1 MKHYVHQNLK
11 LIEKYVEKY
20 CSLSYI
26 YNKIKKANVKNM
38 AKKTTNKKIS
48 SSKTKKTVDVSNVDA
63 IMEDMKN
70 LALQE
75 TEDEKVESDVNV
87 DMKDIDIVT
96 TQSPTIETENLVN
109 TEQSM
114 LEDTNNV
121 EEQNLS
127 FVEEINNGE
136 VIIED
141 ETKVEEKPK
150 DIENKP
156 KRKSYTE
163 MFGNTWCGYGYTTD

>member
-1 MKHYVHQNLK
+1 
-11 LIEKYVEKY
+11 
-20 CSLSYI
+20 
-26 YNKIKKANVKNM
+26 M
-38 AKKTTNKKIS
+38 AKKTTNK
-48 SSKTKKTVDVSNVDA
+48 SKTKKTVDVSNVDA

-75 TEDEKVESDVNV
+75 TEDEKVETNVESDDIAKQPEKVESDVNV

-136 VIIED
+136 VIKED

-156 KRKSYTE
+156 KRKSYSE
-163 MFGNTWCGYGYTTD
+163 MFGSTWCGYGYTY

>member
-1 MKHYVHQNLK
+1 
-11 LIEKYVEKY
+11 
-20 CSLSYI
+20 
-26 YNKIKKANVKNM
+26 M

-141 ETKVEEKPK
+141 DTKVEEKPK

>member
-1 MKHYVHQNLK
+1 
-11 LIEKYVEKY
+11 
-20 CSLSYI
+20 
-26 YNKIKKANVKNM
+26 M

-75 TEDEKVESDVNV
+75 TEDEKVETNVESDVNV

-141 ETKVEEKPK
+141 DTKVEENPK

>member
-1 MKHYVHQNLK
+1 
-11 LIEKYVEKY
+11 
-20 CSLSYI
+20 
-26 YNKIKKANVKNM
+26 M

-70 LALQE
+70 LALQKPEE
-75 TEDEKVESDVNV
+75 TVKTKAKGKCLDDVVYGTGIAKKTEEVESDVNV

-136 VIIED
+136 VIVED

>member
-1 MKHYVHQNLK
+1 
-11 LIEKYVEKY
+11 
-20 CSLSYI
+20 
-26 YNKIKKANVKNM
+26 M

-48 SSKTKKTVDVSNVDA
+48 SSKAKKNVDVSNVDA

-75 TEDEKVESDVNV
+75 TEDEKVETNVESDVNV
-87 DMKDIDIVT
+87 DMKDVDIVT
-96 TQSPTIETENLVN
+96 TQSPTTETENLVN

-156 KRKSYTE
+156 KRKSYSE

>member
-1 MKHYVHQNLK
+1 
-11 LIEKYVEKY
+11 
-20 CSLSYI
+20 
-26 YNKIKKANVKNM
+26 M
-38 AKKTTNKKIS
+38 A
-48 SSKTKKTVDVSNVDA
+48 KKTVDVSNVDA

>member
-1 MKHYVHQNLK
+1 
-11 LIEKYVEKY
+11 
-20 CSLSYI
+20 
-26 YNKIKKANVKNM
+26 M
-38 AKKTTNKKIS
+38 AKKTTNKK
-48 SSKTKKTVDVSNVDA
+48 TNKTVDVANVEA

>member
-1 MKHYVHQNLK
+1 
-11 LIEKYVEKY
+11 
-20 CSLSYI
+20 
-26 YNKIKKANVKNM
+26 M
-38 AKKTTNKKIS
+38 AKKTTNKNIS
-48 SSKTKKTVDVSNVDA
+48 SSKAKKNVDVSNVDA

-156 KRKSYTE
+156 KRKSYSE

>member
-1 MKHYVHQNLK
+1 
-11 LIEKYVEKY
+11 
-20 CSLSYI
+20 
-26 YNKIKKANVKNM
+26 M

-109 TEQSM
+109 TEQST

-156 KRKSYTE
+156 KRKSYSE
-163 MFGNTWCGYGYTTD
+163 MFGSTWCGYGYTTD

>member
-1 MKHYVHQNLK
+1 
-11 LIEKYVEKY
+11 
-20 CSLSYI
+20 
-26 YNKIKKANVKNM
+26 M

-136 VIIED
+136 VIVED

>member
-1 MKHYVHQNLK
+1 MKHYVQQNLK

-20 CSLSYI
+20 FSLIYI

-136 VIIED
+136 VIVED

-156 KRKSYTE
+156 KRKSYSE
-163 MFGNTWCGYGYTTD
+163 MFGSTWCGYGYTY

>member
-1 MKHYVHQNLK
+1 
-11 LIEKYVEKY
+11 
-20 CSLSYI
+20 
-26 YNKIKKANVKNM
+26 M

-48 SSKTKKTVDVSNVDA
+48 SSKAKKNVDVSNVDA

-75 TEDEKVESDVNV
+75 TEDEKVETNVESDVNV
-87 DMKDIDIVT
+87 DMKDVDIVT
-96 TQSPTIETENLVN
+96 TQSPTIEAENLVN

-141 ETKVEEKPK
+141 DTKVEEKPK

>member
-1 MKHYVHQNLK
+1 
-11 LIEKYVEKY
+11 
-20 CSLSYI
+20 
-26 YNKIKKANVKNM
+26 M

-136 VIIED
+136 GIIED
-141 ETKVEEKPK
+141 DTKVEEKPK

-163 MFGNTWCGYGYTTD
+163 MFGNTLCGYGYTTD

>member
-1 MKHYVHQNLK
+1 
-11 LIEKYVEKY
+11 
-20 CSLSYI
+20 
-26 YNKIKKANVKNM
+26 M
-38 AKKTTNKKIS
+38 AKKTTNKNIS
-48 SSKTKKTVDVSNVDA
+48 SSKAKKNVDVSNVDA

-75 TEDEKVESDVNV
+75 TEDEKVETNVESDVNV

-141 ETKVEEKPK
+141 DTKVEEKPK

-156 KRKSYTE
+156 KRKSYSE
-163 MFGNTWCGYGYTTD
+163 MFGSTWCGYGYTY

>member
-1 MKHYVHQNLK
+1 
-11 LIEKYVEKY
+11 
-20 CSLSYI
+20 
-26 YNKIKKANVKNM
+26 M

-48 SSKTKKTVDVSNVDA
+48 SSKAKKNVDVSNVDA

>member
-1 MKHYVHQNLK
+1 
-11 LIEKYVEKY
+11 
-20 CSLSYI
+20 
-26 YNKIKKANVKNM
+26 M

-75 TEDEKVESDVNV
+75 TEDEKVETNVESDVNV

-96 TQSPTIETENLVN
+96 TQSPTSETENLVN

-156 KRKSYTE
+156 KRKSYSE

>member
-1 MKHYVHQNLK
+1 
-11 LIEKYVEKY
+11 
-20 CSLSYI
+20 
-26 YNKIKKANVKNM
+26 M

-156 KRKSYTE
+156 KRKSYSE
-163 MFGNTWCGYGYTTD
+163 MFGSTWCGYGYTTD

>member
-1 MKHYVHQNLK
+1 
-11 LIEKYVEKY
+11 
-20 CSLSYI
+20 
-26 YNKIKKANVKNM
+26 M
-38 AKKTTNKKIS
+38 AKKTTNKNIS
-48 SSKTKKTVDVSNVDA
+48 SSKAKKNVDVSNVDA

-70 LALQE
+70 LALQK
-75 TEDEKVESDVNV
+75 TEDEKVETKVEGKCLDDVVYETDIAKKPEEVESDVNT
-87 DMKDIDIVT
+87 DMKDVDIVT
-96 TQSPTIETENLVN
+96 TQSPPIETENFVN
-109 TEQSM
+109 TDQSTS
-114 LEDTNNV
+114 EDTNNV

-136 VIIED
+136 VIVED

>member
-1 MKHYVHQNLK
+1 
-11 LIEKYVEKY
+11 
-20 CSLSYI
+20 
-26 YNKIKKANVKNM
+26 M

-109 TEQSM
+109 TEQST

>member
-1 MKHYVHQNLK
+1 
-11 LIEKYVEKY
+11 
-20 CSLSYI
+20 
-26 YNKIKKANVKNM
+26 M
-38 AKKTTNKKIS
+38 AKKTTNKNIS

-75 TEDEKVESDVNV
+75 TEDEKVETNVESDDIAKQPEKVESDVNV

-141 ETKVEEKPK
+141 NTKVEEKPK

>member
-1 MKHYVHQNLK
+1 
-11 LIEKYVEKY
+11 
-20 CSLSYI
+20 
-26 YNKIKKANVKNM
+26 M
-38 AKKTTNKKIS
+38 AKKTTNKKTS

>member
-1 MKHYVHQNLK
+1 
-11 LIEKYVEKY
+11 
-20 CSLSYI
+20 
-26 YNKIKKANVKNM
+26 M
-38 AKKTTNKKIS
+38 AKKTTNK
-48 SSKTKKTVDVSNVDA
+48 KKTVDVSNVDA

-75 TEDEKVESDVNV
+75 TEDEKVETNVESDDIAKQPEKVESDVNV

-141 ETKVEEKPK
+141 DTKVEEKPK

>member
-1 MKHYVHQNLK
+1 
-11 LIEKYVEKY
+11 
-20 CSLSYI
+20 
-26 YNKIKKANVKNM
+26 M

-75 TEDEKVESDVNV
+75 TEDEKVETNVESDDIAKQPEKVESDVNV

>member
-1 MKHYVHQNLK
+1 
-11 LIEKYVEKY
+11 
-20 CSLSYI
+20 
-26 YNKIKKANVKNM
+26 M
-38 AKKTTNKKIS
+38 AKKTTNK
-48 SSKTKKTVDVSNVDA
+48 KKTVDVSNVDA

-75 TEDEKVESDVNV
+75 TEDEKVETNVESDDIAKQPEKVESDVNV

-141 ETKVEEKPK
+141 DTKVEEKPK

-156 KRKSYTE
+156 KRKSYSE

>member
-1 MKHYVHQNLK
+1 
-11 LIEKYVEKY
+11 
-20 CSLSYI
+20 
-26 YNKIKKANVKNM
+26 M

-136 VIIED
+136 VVIED
-141 ETKVEEKPK
+141 DTKVEEKPK

>member
-1 MKHYVHQNLK
+1 
-11 LIEKYVEKY
+11 
-20 CSLSYI
+20 
-26 YNKIKKANVKNM
+26 M

-75 TEDEKVESDVNV
+75 TEDEKVETNVESDVNV

-109 TEQSM
+109 TEQST
-114 LEDTNNV
+114 LEDINNV

-141 ETKVEEKPK
+141 ETKGEEKPK

>member
-1 MKHYVHQNLK
+1 
-11 LIEKYVEKY
+11 
-20 CSLSYI
+20 
-26 YNKIKKANVKNM
+26 M
-38 AKKTTNKKIS
+38 AKKTTNKNIS
-48 SSKTKKTVDVSNVDA
+48 SSKAKKNVDVSNVDA

>member
-1 MKHYVHQNLK
+1 
-11 LIEKYVEKY
+11 
-20 CSLSYI
+20 
-26 YNKIKKANVKNM
+26 M

-156 KRKSYTE
+156 KPKSYSE
-163 MFGNTWCGYGYTTD
+163 MFGSTWCGYGYTTE

>member
-1 MKHYVHQNLK
+1 
-11 LIEKYVEKY
+11 
-20 CSLSYI
+20 
-26 YNKIKKANVKNM
+26 M

-48 SSKTKKTVDVSNVDA
+48 SSKAKKNVDVSNVDA

-70 LALQE
+70 LALQK
-75 TEDEKVESDVNV
+75 TEDEKVETNVESDVNV

-96 TQSPTIETENLVN
+96 TQSPTIEAENLVN

-127 FVEEINNGE
+127 FVEEINKGE
-136 VIIED
+136 VIVEED
-141 ETKVEEKPK
+141 ETKIEEKPK
-150 DIENKP
+150 KIENKP
-156 KRKSYTE
+156 KRKSYSE
-163 MFGNTWCGYGYTTD
+163 MFGSTWCGYGYTTD

>member
-1 MKHYVHQNLK
+1 
-11 LIEKYVEKY
+11 
-20 CSLSYI
+20 
-26 YNKIKKANVKNM
+26 M
-38 AKKTTNKKIS
+38 AKKTTNKNIS
-48 SSKTKKTVDVSNVDA
+48 SSKAKKNVDVSNVDA

-75 TEDEKVESDVNV
+75 TEDEKVETNVESDVNV
-87 DMKDIDIVT
+87 DMKDIDIIT

-127 FVEEINNGE
+127 FVEEINKGE
-136 VIIED
+136 VIVEED
-141 ETKVEEKPK
+141 ETKIEENPK
-150 DIENKP
+150 KIENKP
-156 KRKSYTE
+156 KRKSYSE

>member
-1 MKHYVHQNLK
+1 
-11 LIEKYVEKY
+11 
-20 CSLSYI
+20 
-26 YNKIKKANVKNM
+26 M
-38 AKKTTNKKIS
+38 AKKTTNKKTS
-48 SSKTKKTVDVSNVDA
+48 SPNAKKKEDDSNNDL

-75 TEDEKVESDVNV
+75 TEDEKVETNVESDVNV

-96 TQSPTIETENLVN
+96 TQLPTIETENLVN

-141 ETKVEEKPK
+141 DTKVEEKPK

>member
-1 MKHYVHQNLK
+1 
-11 LIEKYVEKY
+11 
-20 CSLSYI
+20 
-26 YNKIKKANVKNM
+26 M

-48 SSKTKKTVDVSNVDA
+48 SSKAKKNVDVSNVDA

-70 LALQE
+70 LALQK
-75 TEDEKVESDVNV
+75 TEDEKVETKVEDKCLDDVVYGNDIAKKPEEVESDVNT
-87 DMKDIDIVT
+87 DMKDVDIVT
-96 TQSPTIETENLVN
+96 TQSPPIETENLVN
-109 TEQSM
+109 TDQSM
-114 LEDTNNV
+114 SEDTNNV

-136 VIIED
+136 VIVED
-141 ETKVEEKPK
+141 EAKVEEKPK

-156 KRKSYTE
+156 KHKSYSE